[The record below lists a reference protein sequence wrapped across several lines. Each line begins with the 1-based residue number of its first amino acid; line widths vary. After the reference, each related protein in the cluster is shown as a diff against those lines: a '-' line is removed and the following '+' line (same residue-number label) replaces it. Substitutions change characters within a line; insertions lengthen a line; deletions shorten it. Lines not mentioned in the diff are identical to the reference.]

1 MHISCTS
8 LDMTTGLASLSS
20 WTSVACRDAV
30 KKAVE
35 SLRAAT
41 SATCT
46 PSSHEELLNSLS
58 SLEKQLQAVLP
69 ETLPAVL
76 EGMHSV
82 CCSAFIIQCPIH
94 KDCFKMTH
102 MFSSWLCNYILLPP
116 TE

>member
-1 MHISCTS
+1 MHISCTW

-35 SLRAAT
+35 SLRAT
-41 SATCT
+41 SATGT
-46 PSSHEELLNSLS
+46 PSSHIELLTSLS

-76 EGMHSV
+76 EGMHLV

-102 MFSSWLCNYILLPP
+102 TFSSWLCNYILLPP